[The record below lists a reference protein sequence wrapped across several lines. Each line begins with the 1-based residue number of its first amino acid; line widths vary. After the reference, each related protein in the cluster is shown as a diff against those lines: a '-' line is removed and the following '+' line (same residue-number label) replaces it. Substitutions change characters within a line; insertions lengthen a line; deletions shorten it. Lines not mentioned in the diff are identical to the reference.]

1 MEEFI
6 IRNKDSH
13 NTNVEEIKQLK
24 NNYEEKLKKMNENLH
39 ELKLNKLKEYEE
51 KNRMLHHEQIKQIDD
66 INQDKFVAAQDK
78 IRKDLTDKIEKIKR
92 EVQKEKT
99 AFTEDIVTKY

>member
-51 KNRMLHHEQIKQIDD
+51 KYRMLHHEQIKQIDD
-66 INQDKFVAAQDK
+66 INQDKFAAAQDK

>member
-66 INQDKFVAAQDK
+66 INQDKFAAAQDK